1 MAALENIRKR
11 SVLLLSVIGFAMLAF
26 ILGDFMQSQ
35 RSGGPSS
42 STVGEVLGE
51 KINIQNFQIKVE
63 EGIENFKI
71 QNPTSSVDQQ
81 TTVQIRNQ
89 IWDQYIKELI
99 LNNQFSNLGIDVTD
113 DEFFELLQG
122 SNVHPEISKVPAFQ
136 DPNTG
141 QFDRSRI
148 VGYLKNID
156 TDPTGEA
163 KIRWIS
169 FQKYLLNQIK
179 ESKYNDLLQNSMSVT
194 NLEAIE
200 RHAEK
205 NYDVS
210 FNCITVPFSYINDSL
225 VSVSENEIN
234 AYYKQN
240 IEDYKQEESKDVDYV
255 VFNVVYSAEDE
266 LETLKSITN
275 IINDFKNLSDTD
287 VDLFVRRNTD
297 NTISNFAYKKESEF
311 DDPKFKELLT
321 NNVDFIGPYKNSEN
335 SFRIARIFSTEFR
348 PDSVEAQHILITPKN
363 EVPLDSVNKI
373 ISNIRDRI
381 DKGEDFGTL
390 AQLFSDDKG
399 SAIKGGDLG
408 WFKEGVMVKE
418 FNDACFSNNFDKL
431 SQVNTQFGVHLINI
445 TNRSRLVK
453 KHKVIYIDRFVLPS
467 SETFNKYYSQ
477 AAQFANE
484 ILNNNVAFDSLVL
497 SSNLAKRSDS
507 KVKKDKENISGLPN
521 SREMVKWLCDA
532 KENQISEV
540 FQFENSFVVAYVKDH
555 HKKGYIDIAYVENSI
570 KSILSNIKKSKQI
583 LSKFENIENLAQL
596 SKKTSIKTFSDN
608 IANMTKLNIAGIG
621 FEPELTGHII
631 SRSQSNLLNKIHM
644 ISAKNAVYFYEIK
657 SFTEVPVLQDYSA
670 EAKEFSSEY
679 IIYSSNSAYKS
690 LNKEAGVIDNR
701 SLFY

>member
-1 MAALENIRKR
+1 M
-11 SVLLLSVIGFAMLAF
+11 
-26 ILGDFMQSQ
+26 
-35 RSGGPSS
+35 
-42 STVGEVLGE
+42 
-51 KINIQNFQIKVE
+51 
-63 EGIENFKI
+63 
-71 QNPTSSVDQQ
+71 
-81 TTVQIRNQ
+81 
-89 IWDQYIKELI
+89 
-99 LNNQFSNLGIDVTD
+99 
-113 DEFFELLQG
+113 
-122 SNVHPEISKVPAFQ
+122 
-136 DPNTG
+136 
-141 QFDRSRI
+141 
-148 VGYLKNID
+148 
-156 TDPTGEA
+156 
-163 KIRWIS
+163 
-169 FQKYLLNQIK
+169 
-179 ESKYNDLLQNSMSVT
+179 
-194 NLEAIE
+194 
-200 RHAEK
+200 
-205 NYDVS
+205 
-210 FNCITVPFSYINDSL
+210 
-225 VSVSENEIN
+225 
-234 AYYKQN
+234 
-240 IEDYKQEESKDVDYV
+240 
-255 VFNVVYSAEDE
+255 
-266 LETLKSITN
+266 
-275 IINDFKNLSDTD
+275 
-287 VDLFVRRNTD
+287 
-297 NTISNFAYKKESEF
+297 
-311 DDPKFKELLT
+311 
-321 NNVDFIGPYKNSEN
+321 
-335 SFRIARIFSTEFR
+335 
-348 PDSVEAQHILITPKN
+348 ITPKN
-363 EVPLDSVNKI
+363 DVPLDSVNKI

-484 ILNNNVAFDSLVL
+484 ILNNNVEFDSLVL
-497 SSNLAKRSDS
+497 NSNLAKRSDS

-521 SREMVKWLCDA
+521 SREMVKWLSDA

-555 HKKGYIDIAYVENSI
+555 HKKGYIDIANVENSI

-596 SKKTSIKTFSDN
+596 SKETSIKTFSDN

-670 EAKEFSSEY
+670 EAKEFFSEY
-679 IIYSSNSAYKS
+679 TIYSSNSAYKS
-690 LNKEAGVIDNR
+690 LNKEADVIDNR

>member
-1 MAALENIRKR
+1 M
-11 SVLLLSVIGFAMLAF
+11 
-26 ILGDFMQSQ
+26 
-35 RSGGPSS
+35 
-42 STVGEVLGE
+42 
-51 KINIQNFQIKVE
+51 
-63 EGIENFKI
+63 
-71 QNPTSSVDQQ
+71 
-81 TTVQIRNQ
+81 
-89 IWDQYIKELI
+89 
-99 LNNQFSNLGIDVTD
+99 
-113 DEFFELLQG
+113 
-122 SNVHPEISKVPAFQ
+122 SK
-136 DPNTG
+136 
-141 QFDRSRI
+141 
-148 VGYLKNID
+148 
-156 TDPTGEA
+156 
-163 KIRWIS
+163 
-169 FQKYLLNQIK
+169 
-179 ESKYNDLLQNSMSVT
+179 
-194 NLEAIE
+194 
-200 RHAEK
+200 
-205 NYDVS
+205 
-210 FNCITVPFSYINDSL
+210 
-225 VSVSENEIN
+225 NEIN
-234 AYYKQN
+234 DYYKQN

-266 LETLKSITN
+266 LETQKSITS
-275 IINDFKNLSDTD
+275 IVNDFKNLSDTD

-311 DDPKFKELLT
+311 DDPNFKELLT
-321 NNVDFIGPYKNSEN
+321 NKEDFIGPYKNSEN

-363 EVPLDSVNKI
+363 DVPLDSVNKI

-431 SQVNTQFGVHLINI
+431 SQVTTQFGVHLINI
-445 TNRSRLVK
+445 VNRSRLVK

-484 ILNNNVAFDSLVL
+484 ILNNNVEFDSLVL

-521 SREMVKWLCDA
+521 SREMVKWLSDA

-555 HKKGYIDIAYVENSI
+555 HKKGYIEIANVENSI
-570 KSILSNIKKSKQI
+570 KSILKNIKKSNQI
-583 LSKFENIENLAQL
+583 LSKFENVKDLAQL
-596 SKKTSIKTFSDN
+596 SKETSLKTFSNN
-608 IANMTKLNIAGIG
+608 IANLTKLNIPGIG
-621 FEPELTGHII
+621 FEPELIGDII
-631 SRSQSNLLNKIHM
+631 SKSESNSLEKIHM
-644 ISAKNAVYFYEIK
+644 LSAKNSVYFYEIK

-670 EAKEFSSEY
+670 EAKELFNEY
-679 IIYSSNSAYKS
+679 TSYSSNSAYKS
-690 LNKEAGVIDNR
+690 LKKEADVIDNR